1 MVMRLTMMV
10 TVVVVMGVM
19 VVTGELHGWPAPG
32 KQLTQV
38 RV

>member
-10 TVVVVMGVM
+10 MVVVVTVVM
-19 VVTGELHGWPAPG
+19 VVTGELHGWPALG
-32 KQLTQV
+32 GQLTQV